1 MAKNRKDQSTRRGYE
16 VGHNHYNIPVINLMY
31 TYTLL
36 IHICTLSSIQAL
48 IYRRKRLMVY
58 LKRTDFDDF
67 KRTVTELDLVKEG
80 RMV

>member
-16 VGHNHYNIPVINLMY
+16 VGRIMTSLNYHPYIHLINIYMHTI
-31 TYTLL
+31 
-36 IHICTLSSIQAL
+36 SSIQAL